1 MSDTTTPP
9 SAPPSTIIPS
19 ARSFNHRLVM
29 FIIGCLTLSQLRII
43 SNFVNSTAKFDSTS
57 AENENKLQYIENE
70 KRKFATAKGL
80 RVDASADA
88 KIPYLDD
95 DAVDRAA
102 VDGRINTEPPP
113 AMKQQPTQ
121 SMIIIDDIT
130 AFCGS
135 CMWNNTNINCDD
147 RVGFMMKRYPEENPN
162 REGTKQFILKKG
174 FCIDPNWDPEF
185 IDEDIASV
193 ENEVASIFQNH
204 SADVKADGAANITN
218 SSLLSNSS
226 SSSIIN
232 INTNT
237 QQASP
242 PQPSPL
248 SLIPIQNN
256 STSTAIDLVSL
267 TTSKDFFILF
277 NNSAITSWIRHIQNI
292 RSITFIGPPRDHKLF
307 QENMRIHYPHLR
319 VVDATTKISKS
330 SGGMIPIR
338 WINETHWRVTY
349 KDKYRCPYI
358 GVCQQLMKLF
368 VFDLGK
374 KLHVDIGTNV
384 LIVDSDTVWSRDV
397 TFVHDDGTVTYFEVN
412 DYQQGA
418 DCTDMDPVAFTE
430 GITMGPPPVTKL
442 GSNHTTGKRIRSDNS
457 VQLDTVTPYRA
468 CRRAEYPNAT
478 GARHIAHHML
488 FQHDV
493 MMHLHSTIK
502 HAWSVPN
509 IWQAFVKCHKLTKSR
524 VAEYELYYSFVS
536 FHYPERVLLKN
547 LQNGADFMGG
557 SSICNDHEMECC
569 RNQNVLLKGCHNHRI
584 EAMNTAER
592 KVEKY
597 SAMGE
602 MCC

>member
-70 KRKFATAKGL
+70 KRKFAAAKGL
-80 RVDASADA
+80 RVDASADV

-95 DAVDRAA
+95 DAVDGAI
-102 VDGRINTEPPP
+102 DGRINTEPPP
-113 AMKQQPTQ
+113 AMKQQPTP
-121 SMIIIDDIT
+121 SMTIIDDIT

-147 RVGFMMKRYPEENPN
+147 RVDFMMKRYPKENPN

-174 FCIDPNWDPEF
+174 FCIDPNWAPEF

-193 ENEVASIFQNH
+193 ENEVASIFRNH

-226 SSSIIN
+226 SSIIN
-232 INTNT
+232 NNRTNT

-242 PQPSPL
+242 PQPPPL

-256 STSTAIDLVSL
+256 STTAIDLVSL
-267 TTSKDFFILF
+267 TTSKAFFILF

-292 RSITFIGPPRDHKLF
+292 RSITFIGPPRDHRLF

-319 VVDATTKISKS
+319 VVDATTNSNSS
-330 SGGMIPIR
+330 SGMLPIR
-338 WINETHWRVTY
+338 WINETHWRDTY
-349 KDKYRCPYI
+349 KDRYRCPYI

-397 TFVHDDGTVTYFEVN
+397 TFVHDDGTVTYFE
-412 DYQQGA
+412 
-418 DCTDMDPVAFTE
+418 
-430 GITMGPPPVTKL
+430 
-442 GSNHTTGKRIRSDNS
+442 
-457 VQLDTVTPYRA
+457 
-468 CRRAEYPNAT
+468 
-478 GARHIAHHML
+478 
-488 FQHDV
+488 
-493 MMHLHSTIK
+493 
-502 HAWSVPN
+502 
-509 IWQAFVKCHKLTKSR
+509 
-524 VAEYELYYSFVS
+524 
-536 FHYPERVLLKN
+536 
-547 LQNGADFMGG
+547 
-557 SSICNDHEMECC
+557 
-569 RNQNVLLKGCHNHRI
+569 
-584 EAMNTAER
+584 
-592 KVEKY
+592 
-597 SAMGE
+597 
-602 MCC
+602 

>member
-1 MSDTTTPP
+1 
-9 SAPPSTIIPS
+9 
-19 ARSFNHRLVM
+19 M

-43 SNFVNSTAKFDSTS
+43 SNFVNSTVKFDSTS
-57 AENENKLQYIENE
+57 AENEYKLQYIENE
-70 KRKFATAKGL
+70 KRKFAAAKGL
-80 RVDASADA
+80 RVDVSADDV

-95 DAVDRAA
+95 DAVSVDGA
-102 VDGRINTEPPP
+102 VDGRTNTELPP
-113 AMKQQPTQ
+113 AMKQ
-121 SMIIIDDIT
+121 SMIIIDDNT
-130 AFCGS
+130 SFCGS

-147 RVGFMMKRYPEENPN
+147 RVDSMMKRYPKENPN

-174 FCIDPNWDPEF
+174 FCIDHNWAPEF

-193 ENEVASIFQNH
+193 ENEVASIFRNH
-204 SADVKADGAANITN
+204 SAHVKADGAANITH

-226 SSSIIN
+226 SSIIN
-232 INTNT
+232 NTTNT

-242 PQPSPL
+242 PQPPPL

-256 STSTAIDLVSL
+256 STTAIDLVSL

-292 RSITFIGPPRDHKLF
+292 RSITFIGPPRDHNLF

-319 VVDATTKISKS
+319 VDATTKSSSS
-330 SGGMIPIR
+330 SGMLPIR

-349 KDKYRCPYI
+349 KDRYRCPYI

-418 DCTDMDPVAFTE
+418 DCIDMDPVAFTE

-442 GSNHTTGKRIRSDNS
+442 ESNHTTGKRTRRSDNT

-488 FQHDV
+488 FQYDV

-502 HAWSVPN
+502 RAWSLPN

-584 EAMNTAER
+584 EAMNTAES
-592 KVEKY
+592 KVEKFG
-597 SAMGE
+597 AMGE